1 MESSWNMEKSPYDL
15 LGVSE
20 DATDGEIKT
29 AYRDLAKLF
38 HPDRNHGMASTKER
52 ADHFVKIKKAYDVL
66 SDRGAR
72 RLYDGCLVA
81 REKLVRKNLYK
92 YAVASPEFRDV
103 VDDQFKEAVLD
114 PEEDVAG
121 DSLVLCCESCGAPSK
136 FRCSICD
143 RLVCAFCTLKQ
154 HAFDGIPPHYP
165 SRYSPRFRRE
175 IESDGRRQRLLKN
188 TTEDGHRPWCKK
200 DSTVSVER
208 RTFKALSKKVQD
220 GEAPGSSAAHARL
233 AHCYG
238 WCQSPAAVHVAVNIQ
253 GDIDKVDV
261 EVRGAPAGL
270 YMKQRDGNFKPVIDR
285 PFFGPVE
292 VARDMEC
299 VTFGSM
305 NIIVVKV
312 IKSHYGELDGLL
324 QGRHFTVYLNGLPK
338 DEQNQKNPDVIDHKK
353 VTGIFLEDKDDLF
366 TLALAQA
373 AAGAGHESELP
384 DVKGSDLGRAAA
396 RLDYGDR
403 FMTEDELIEDSKRIL
418 NSMRRDRPRHE
429 RKQPLYR
436 PWSDQEQQEVAI
448 YAEARRRPHEP
459 IKRWYERG
467 GSSWRTPDAAGGAQA
482 PDGAAAPIKIRG
494 AADGARR
501 RVRRAVKVAPR
512 RRRRRAAPTSSAASA
527 AAPRAPR
534 RRGRTRR
541 SRTWRRS
548 PGADAPT
555 VKLYLSLGT
564 YLDGP
569 LDASKVTVRFAAT
582 NVQVAVDGGSKLLKF
597 ERNLFEKCSPS
608 KCTFKVNEAKK
619 VVVLGIKKKKN
630 HLVWKTL
637 QKDVNVADTVPAKA
651 RAAE

>member
-1 MESSWNMEKSPYDL
+1 MEKSPYDL

-92 YAVASPEFRDV
+92 YAVANSPEFRDV

-270 YMKQRDGNFKPVIDR
+270 YMKQRDGNFKPVVDR
-285 PFFGPVE
+285 PFFRPVE

-312 IKSHYGELDGLL
+312 IKSHYGERWTACFKGDTLL
-324 QGRHFTVYLNGLPK
+324 MRDAG
-338 DEQNQKNPDVIDHKK
+338 DH
-353 VTGIFLEDKDDLF
+353 DM
-366 TLALAQA
+366 
-373 AAGAGHESELP
+373 HEW
-384 DVKGSDLGRAAA
+384 
-396 RLDYGDR
+396 
-403 FMTEDELIEDSKRIL
+403 T
-418 NSMRRDRPRHE
+418 RDMSHA
-429 RKQPLYR
+429 
-436 PWSDQEQQEVAI
+436 WN
-448 YAEARRRPHEP
+448 
-459 IKRWYERG
+459 
-467 GSSWRTPDAAGGAQA
+467 
-482 PDGAAAPIKIRG
+482 
-494 AADGARR
+494 
-501 RVRRAVKVAPR
+501 
-512 RRRRRAAPTSSAASA
+512 
-527 AAPRAPR
+527 
-534 RRGRTRR
+534 
-541 SRTWRRS
+541 
-548 PGADAPT
+548 
-555 VKLYLSLGT
+555 LSL
-564 YLDGP
+564 
-569 LDASKVTVRFAAT
+569 
-582 NVQVAVDGGSKLLKF
+582 
-597 ERNLFEKCSPS
+597 
-608 KCTFKVNEAKK
+608 
-619 VVVLGIKKKKN
+619 I
-630 HLVWKTL
+630 HI
-637 QKDVNVADTVPAKA
+637 
-651 RAAE
+651 